1 MKSLPIPHFERARRV
16 KQRGVVLFF
25 TLIALLVMSLAA
37 VALIRSVDTSTMI
50 AGNMAFKQ
58 STTTSADA
66 GIENA
71 IDWLNATQGA
81 NASKLLFLDA
91 THTFN
96 MTDATKGYYSNASPS
111 LDLFADATWN
121 AITDSSNP
129 QIIDSS
135 GNKVRFIVQR
145 MCLSGN
151 ALPST
156 VEDSS
161 LSPPRTA
168 CLFSAPSKPLG
179 GNEVKLPQKI
189 CDGSG
194 CPNVGQSPQFRIT
207 ARAQGPRFAVSYVQA
222 FVY

>member
-1 MKSLPIPHFERARRV
+1 MKSLPKPHFERSRSV

-37 VALIRSVDTSTMI
+37 VALIRSVDTSSMI

-66 GIENA
+66 GVENA
-71 IDWLNATQGA
+71 IAWLNATQLA
-81 NASKLLFLDA
+81 NASKPILTDTTNA
-91 THTFN
+91 FN
-96 MTDATKGYYSNASPS
+96 MTDATKGYYSNASSSP
-111 LDLFADATWN
+111 DLFADATWS

-129 QIIDSS
+129 VITDSS
-135 GNKVRFIVQR
+135 NNRVQFIIQR

-156 VEDSS
+156 QENSAV
-161 LSPPRTA
+161 SPPKTA
-168 CLFSAPSKPLG
+168 CLFSSPLVNGNGQNIPLPSDVC
-179 GNEVKLPQKI
+179 E
-189 CDGSG
+189 GSG
-194 CPNVGQSPQFRIT
+194 CPNAGQSPQFRIT